1 MKAKHK
7 REWLQMKQNWWS
19 KLPASVQKATTKPG
33 SVKHDDY
40 LNYCFSMSY
49 IIKSLYRHTTR

>member
-7 REWLQMKQNWWS
+7 REWLQMKQSWS

-33 SVKHDDY
+33 SVK
-40 LNYCFSMSY
+40 
-49 IIKSLYRHTTR
+49 TR